1 MRRLWISLGAVAAVV
16 ILGVRFG
23 LPAARRWIAATMAG
37 EFSLPQRPLNPL
49 SWIEVLPDNRI
60 RLYVPKAE
68 MGQGAHTG
76 LAQIAAEELEVPWD
90 RLEVVHA
97 STRQGENKYR
107 GTFGSQSIA
116 SLYDPMRRAAATMRE
131 LLRAEASVRL
141 GVATEQLV
149 ARDGRFELASDPSC
163 VITYGELVRGNPK
176 WQQRQLPRTPVAL
189 KNPDQF
195 KVIGRSLPRVDA
207 RAKVTGRA
215 IYGQDA
221 RVEGVLHGAV
231 VRPPTIEAQ
240 MLSAQAGKA
249 QSMPGVVKV
258 VIEKDFAGV
267 VATSRAQARA
277 ARDVIEVTW
286 NKGRLW
292 QQPDLEA
299 LVTVGGPHGVNV
311 QREGRVRSN
320 LAESATLS
328 VEYRTGLVV
337 HASLETQ
344 AALADVTRDGARVWT
359 STQFETMAARQVA
372 KALGIRT
379 KQVEI
384 IPTFLGGGFGG
395 KEGGNR
401 VSLAAVEAARLSRAT
416 NAPVHVSWDREEEF
430 HNYVRPMTHHQLS
443 AKVSGDRIEAL
454 DWHQASGD
462 SVLSLVPE
470 LAARI
475 IGFDPGA
482 ARGAWI
488 YYSIPHREVT
498 VWRRPMPLLTGQWR
512 GLGYMPNSFA
522 IESFI
527 DEAAHVAGRDPLQF
541 RLDHLPDDADGRRMA
556 AVLNTAAERAGW
568 GEALPAGHG
577 RGLACCV
584 YHGTVVAEVVDISL
598 DEATGQIRLHRVV
611 AALDCGRAINPDQVR
626 AQVEGNI
633 VMGASCALM
642 EELTVKDGRVATS
655 NFTNYLLFTMMEAPE
670 IETIILETPD
680 HEPSGVGE
688 PPIGP
693 IAPAIGNALFALSG
707 VRMRR
712 LPMTQERVLKAL
724 SEREAHGVAGCS
736 SGG

>member
-1 MRRLWISLGAVAAVV
+1 MRRLWISLGAVSAVV

-49 SWIEVLPDNRI
+49 LWIEVLPDNRI

-76 LAQIAAEELEVPWD
+76 LAQIAAEELEVSWD
-90 RLEVVHA
+90 CLEVVHA

-116 SLYDPMRRAAATMRE
+116 SLYGPMRRAAATIRE

-141 GVATEQLV
+141 GVASEQLV

-176 WQQRQLPRTPVAL
+176 WQQRQLPREPVAL

-221 RVEGVLHGAV
+221 RVEGMLHGAV
-231 VRPPTIEAQ
+231 VRPPTIEAR
-240 MLSAQAGKA
+240 MLSARAGRA
-249 QSMPGVVKV
+249 GSMPGVVKV
-258 VIEKDFAGV
+258 VIEDGFAGV
-267 VATSRAQARA
+267 VARTRAQARA
-277 ARDVIEVTW
+277 ARDAIEVTW
-286 NKGRLW
+286 DKGRLW
-292 QQPDLEA
+292 QQADLEA
-299 LVTVGGPHGVNV
+299 LVTAGGPHGVNV
-311 QREGRVRSN
+311 QRKGHVRSL
-320 LAESATLS
+320 LAENTTLS
-328 VEYRTGLVV
+328 TEYRTGLVA

-344 AALADVTRDGARVWT
+344 AALAVVTGSAARVWT
-359 STQFETMAARQVA
+359 STQFETLAARQVA
-372 KALGIRT
+372 KALGIRSR
-379 KQVEI
+379 QVEI

-395 KEGGNR
+395 KEGTNP
-401 VSLAAVEAARLSRAT
+401 VSSAAVEAARLSRAT

-430 HNYVRPMTHHQLS
+430 RNYVRPMTHHQLS
-443 AKVSGDRIEAL
+443 AKVRGGRIEAF
-454 DWHQASGD
+454 DWRQASGD
-462 SVLSLVPE
+462 SVLGFVPE
-470 LAARI
+470 PVARVV
-475 IGFDPGA
+475 GFDPGA
-482 ARGAWI
+482 TRGAWI
-488 YYSIPHREVT
+488 YYSIPHGEVT
-498 VWRRPMPLLTGQWR
+498 VWRRRMPLLTGQWR
-512 GLGYMPNSFA
+512 GLGYVPNSFA

-541 RLDHLPDDADGRRMA
+541 RLDHLSDDADGRRMA
-556 AVLNTAAERAGW
+556 AVLNAAAKRAGW
-568 GEALPAGHG
+568 GEALPAGRG
-577 RGLACCV
+577 RGLACCF

-611 AALDCGRAINPDQVR
+611 AALDCGHAINPDQVR

-633 VMGASCALM
+633 VMGASSALM
-642 EELTVKDGRVATS
+642 EELTVKDGCMVPGS
-655 NFTNYLLFTMMEAPE
+655 FSDYLLFTMMEAPE

-680 HEPSGVGE
+680 GKPSGVGE

-693 IAPAIGNALFALSG
+693 IAPAIGNALFALTG

-724 SEREAHGVAGCS
+724 SEREP
-736 SGG
+736 